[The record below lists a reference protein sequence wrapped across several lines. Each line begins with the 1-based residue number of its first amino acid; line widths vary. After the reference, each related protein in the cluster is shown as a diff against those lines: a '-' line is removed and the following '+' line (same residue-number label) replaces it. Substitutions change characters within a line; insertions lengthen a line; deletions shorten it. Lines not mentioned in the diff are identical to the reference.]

1 MTAPAVTPA
10 PRPWQADPRIQDAA
24 LAGGLFAAAVAD
36 SASGSFVRG
45 PLALIVLALAALTA
59 PLLWRRRAP
68 LAMSAVM
75 IGAALVQAAF
85 LTSPQISIVLIFLL
99 FVPTYSVGAYAPAG
113 RAAIGLAMWAAG
125 VVAVNLLDAKVN
137 VGLDGDTATTIVS
150 NEIFLVPPW
159 LAGRVMRG
167 RRKLI
172 SELRAQ
178 AAALAAERDRQ
189 ARIAAARERA
199 RVARELQVIVA
210 AGIETMVVQAGAARR
225 TLDAAPAEAGE
236 AIAAIERTGR
246 EALGEMRRL
255 LGVLRTGAPGAERT
269 PQPTLERAPALAAR
283 MRARG
288 MRISLTIEGRRP
300 DRVSPAVDLNTLR
313 GIEDTLEIIA
323 AHLPDADVRVTIRY
337 LDGAVEVEVADR
349 AGDGLAELQDLVAES
364 GSLPLQERVAL
375 YDGTIGAGP
384 VPGGGFAVRATLP
397 TAERVEVA

>member
-1 MTAPAVTPA
+1 MTDPASTPA
-10 PRPWQADPRIQDAA
+10 PRRRWADPRIQDAA

-36 SASGSFVRG
+36 YAAGSFVRG
-45 PLALIVLALAALTA
+45 PRALNLLALAALTA

-75 IGAALVQAAF
+75 IGAAVVQAAF

-99 FVPTYSVGAYAPAG
+99 FIPTYSVGAYAPAG

-125 VVAVNLLDAKVN
+125 VVAVNLLDANVN
-137 VGLDGDTATTIVS
+137 VGLGGEPATTIVS
-150 NEIFLVPPW
+150 NEVFLVPPW

-172 SELRAQ
+172 SELQAQ
-178 AAALAAERDRQ
+178 AVALAAERDRQ
-189 ARIAAARERA
+189 GRLAAARERA

-210 AGIETMVVQAGAARR
+210 AGIETMVVQAGVARG
-225 TLDAAPAEAGE
+225 TLDAAPEDAAA

-255 LGVLRTGAPGAERT
+255 LGVLRTGAPKAERT
-269 PQPTLERAPALAAR
+269 PQPTLVSAPALVER
-283 MRARG
+283 MRAHG
-288 MRISLTIEGRRP
+288 MRIGLTVEGRRP
-300 DRVSPAVDLNTLR
+300 DRISPAVDLNTLR

-323 AHLPDADVRVTIRY
+323 EHLPDADVRVTIRY

-349 AGDGLAELQDLVAES
+349 AGAGLAELQDLVAES
-364 GSLPLQERVAL
+364 GSLPLRERVAL
-375 YDGTIGAGP
+375 YDGTIDAGP
-384 VPGGGFAVRATLP
+384 VPGGGYAVRARLP
-397 TAERVEVA
+397 TAERVVVA